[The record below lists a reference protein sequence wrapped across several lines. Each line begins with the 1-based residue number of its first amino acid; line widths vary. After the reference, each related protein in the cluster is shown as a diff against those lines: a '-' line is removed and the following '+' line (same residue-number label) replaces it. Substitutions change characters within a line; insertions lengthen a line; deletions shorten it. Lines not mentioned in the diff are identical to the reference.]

1 MLYVRTTQDEQTFNA
16 YKELLKDNAAII
28 YLEKSQ
34 VTSFDG
40 IKEFTNLN
48 DAEELNNYD
57 VMGAVLSWNGEKF
70 IVWNG
75 NKSTNT
81 WDWDAAAV
89 DDRKTI
95 ILDGI
100 AYANEFKQTVPI
112 TYGTPI
118 AVCVGNGMWVV
129 INNGGDDWTK
139 ALRGSY
145 MWANSDATPL
155 CTSFITEGFKKH
167 GAEICKEIYKRADL
181 SDSELF
187 TFAKSIKPL
196 GVTDCRCYVP
206 SVHQQMNIIFDVHRG
221 ENQTDKT
228 NMLCNVIN
236 YGANYYWTASQHSSV
251 DFYAYYLDYYCNIDY
266 YYKNESY
273 CCFFCIHFGKALA

>member
-75 NKSTNT
+75 NKTTNT

-89 DDRKTI
+89 DNSKTTSNADI
-95 ILDGI
+95 V
-100 AYANEFKQTVPI
+100 YAVEF
-112 TYGTPI
+112 
-118 AVCVGNGMWVV
+118 
-129 INNGGDDWTK
+129 
-139 ALRGSY
+139 
-145 MWANSDATPL
+145 
-155 CTSFITEGFKKH
+155 E
-167 GAEICKEIYKRADL
+167 
-181 SDSELF
+181 
-187 TFAKSIKPL
+187 
-196 GVTDCRCYVP
+196 
-206 SVHQQMNIIFDVHRG
+206 
-221 ENQTDKT
+221 
-228 NMLCNVIN
+228 
-236 YGANYYWTASQHSSV
+236 
-251 DFYAYYLDYYCNIDY
+251 
-266 YYKNESY
+266 
-273 CCFFCIHFGKALA
+273 